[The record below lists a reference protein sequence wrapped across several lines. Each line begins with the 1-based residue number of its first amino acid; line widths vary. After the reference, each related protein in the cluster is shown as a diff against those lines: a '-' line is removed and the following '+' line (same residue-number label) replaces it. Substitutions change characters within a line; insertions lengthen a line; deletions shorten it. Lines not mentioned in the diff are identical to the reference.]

1 MSFCAARTPEDRKTR
16 RPPGAS
22 SSTPTRAARRR
33 TASRARMPT
42 MTAKASTPVARKTRI
57 LIIVDVLSIFC
68 APAALDLEVDHLEH
82 DQIADDHPHRGA
94 AEQHLGERLVPD
106 RAVKIRRDE
115 LDDQE
120 Q

>member
-1 MSFCAARTPEDRKTR
+1 MSFCAARTPEDRKAR

-42 MTAKASTPVARKTRI
+42 MTAKASTPVARKTRM

-68 APAALDLEVDHLEH
+68 AAVLDLEVNHLEH
-82 DQIADDHPHRGA
+82 DQITDDHPHRGA
-94 AEQHLGERLVPD
+94 AEQHLGER
-106 RAVKIRRDE
+106 
-115 LDDQE
+115 
-120 Q
+120 